1 MTVKENTL
9 QQLAAFGFT
18 ASELALADGSMF
30 EIQAVV
36 RTVPNKRLVCR
47 CVWSG
52 QPVYAKIF
60 LGKNAAR
67 YADRDAQGVAWLSE
81 AGIRTPTLLSVS
93 ETADS
98 RARVLLFAEILDAMN
113 AEQQL
118 ASLDHAQKAEFA
130 GLLVQEV
137 AAHHRSGLVQ
147 TDMYLKNFLIK
158 SKQVYTLDGDGVR
171 QLSGFFQKRQK
182 LINLATLLSKFD
194 VLDDGWIPALYARYC
209 LHTGELSHAADI
221 SSLLWFVQKIRQSQV
236 SAYADRKVFRNC
248 TDVKVLHGIDSFKA
262 IAAGFNQEHTDA
274 EVLDACLSKPEQN
287 LKNGNTCTVGFA
299 ELAGRRVVVKRYNI
313 KGFWH
318 GLNRAF
324 RVSRAALSWANAHRL
339 LMSNIATA
347 QPLALIEMRWGLL
360 RRRAYY
366 LSAYVDAPDALQ
378 FFAQCGSLE
387 QKQIAA
393 RHLATLLHKMY
404 LLKYTHG
411 DFKATNI
418 KIVDLQPLLIDLDAM
433 RAHSNRFFGFVF
445 RHGHVKD
452 LKRLMRNWSNDQ
464 QTQALL
470 RQALSD
476 EYLSAGSDASKQIL
490 IRAGIA

>member
-9 QQLAAFGFT
+9 QQLAAFGFN
-18 ASELALADGSMF
+18 ASELALTDGNVL

-47 CVWSG
+47 CVWNG

-67 YADRDAQGVAWLSE
+67 YADRDARGVAWLSE
-81 AGIRTPTLLSVS
+81 AGIRTPTLLCVS
-93 ETADS
+93 ETADPQT
-98 RARVLLFAEILDAMN
+98 RVLLFAEILDAAN

-118 ASLDHAQKAEFA
+118 VSLDNVHKAEFA
-130 GLLVQEV
+130 SLLVQEV
-137 AAHHRSGLVQ
+137 AAHHRSGLLQ
-147 TDMYLKNFLIK
+147 TDMYLKNFLVK
-158 SKQVYTLDGDGVR
+158 SNQVYTLDGDGVR
-171 QLSGFFQKRQK
+171 QLSGFFQKRQR

-194 VLDDGWIPALYARYC
+194 VLDDGWIPSLYARYC
-209 LHTGELSHAADI
+209 LHTGELSNAADE
-221 SSLLWFVQKIRQSQV
+221 SRLRRFVQKIRQSQV
-236 SAYADRKVFRNC
+236 SAYADSKVFRNC
-248 TDVKVLHGIDSFKA
+248 TDVKVLHTFNSFKA
-262 IAAGFNQEHTDA
+262 IAAGFNLGHIDVDA
-274 EVLDACLSKPEQN
+274 LDARLNTPEQN
-287 LKNGNTCTVGFA
+287 FKNGNTCTVGLA
-299 ELAGRRVVVKRYNI
+299 ELAGKQVVVKRYNI

-347 QPLALIEMRWGLL
+347 QPLALVEMRWGIL

-366 LSAYVDAPDALQ
+366 LSEYVDAPDALQ

-387 QKQIAA
+387 QKQSVA
-393 RHLATLLHKMY
+393 RHLAALLHKMY

-418 KIVDLQPLLIDLDAM
+418 KIVDLEPLLIDLDAM
-433 RAHSNRFFGFVF
+433 RAHSSHFFGFVF
-445 RHGHVKD
+445 RRGHVKD
-452 LKRLMRNWSNDQ
+452 LKRLMRNWSHDQ
-464 QTQALL
+464 QIYALLKQALT
-470 RQALSD
+470 D

>member
-9 QQLAAFGFT
+9 QQLAAFGFD
-18 ASELALADGSMF
+18 ASELALADGSVL

-47 CVWSG
+47 CVWNG

-81 AGIRTPTLLSVS
+81 AGIRTPTLLCVS
-93 ETADS
+93 ETADPH
-98 RARVLLFAEILDAMN
+98 ARVLLFAEILDAAN

-118 ASLDHAQKAEFA
+118 ASLDNTRKAEFA
-130 GLLVQEV
+130 SLLVQEV

-158 SKQVYTLDGDGVR
+158 SNQIYTLDGDGVR
-171 QLSGFFQKRQK
+171 QLTGFCRKRQR

-194 VLDDGWIPALYARYC
+194 ALDDGWISALYLRYC
-209 LHTGELSHAADI
+209 LHTGELGNVADI
-221 SSLLWFVQKIRQSQV
+221 RSLCRFVQKIRQSQV
-236 SAYADRKVFRNC
+236 SAYADSKVFRNC
-248 TDVKVLHGIDSFKA
+248 TDVKVLHRFDSFKA
-262 IAAGFNQEHTDA
+262 IAAGFNLGHMDA
-274 EVLDACLSKPEQN
+274 ELLDVYLGTSERN
-287 LKNGNTCTVGFA
+287 LKNGNTCTVGLA
-299 ELAGRRVVVKRYNI
+299 ELAGKQVVVKRYNI

-324 RVSRAALSWANAHRL
+324 RASRAALSWANAHRL

-347 QPLALIEMRWGLL
+347 QPLALIEMRWGIL

-366 LSAYVDAPDALQ
+366 LSEYVDAPDAQQ
-378 FFAQCGSLE
+378 FFLQCQSLE
-387 QKQIAA
+387 QKQIVARRLAA
-393 RHLATLLHKMY
+393 LLHKMY

-433 RAHSNRFFGFVF
+433 RAHSNRFFEFVF

-452 LKRLMRNWSNDQ
+452 LKRLMRNWSHDQ

-470 RQALSD
+470 KQALTD
-476 EYLSAGSDASKQIL
+476 EYLSSSPDALKPIL